1 MAGDTSCTGQS
12 QVGLKC
18 MVLECWTTHPL
29 CSPAAISTSKMYIWM
44 KTWWWFWTCWPAKV
58 KAVFHPLSLF
68 TFHSWGMIV
77 LAALVSGWKHQWKKK
92 APYWLR
98 CLCGRDG
105 TSTVP
110 LQEFCEW
117 EIQIP
122 ESKLCNSQ
130 FKCESSLKLAGLFSA
145 AGTGTGTSLRVVQ
158 KCVRLSTTS
167 PPHRPT
173 KKVIS
178 CSSGTMT
185 TATPR
190 TTSSANTR
198 KVNHQIC
205 AVVSGCFT
213 GWSNSVI
220 WGGSR
225 ILKLRICLLVFQKW
239 FPKSDY
245 CIHCLLL
252 IIIMVECTMFG
263 VSSSLSLFSFLF
275 FSTPAIFVCM
285 IKLWRFVFTPSV
297 NTLFH
302 LFYFSTGAE
311 FFFL

>member
-1 MAGDTSCTGQS
+1 MEHLQS
-12 QVGLKC
+12 HCKNFANEKFRYQ
-18 MVLECWTTHPL
+18 
-29 CSPAAISTSKMYIWM
+29 SPNCAI
-44 KTWWWFWTCWPAKV
+44 
-58 KAVFHPLSLF
+58 HNLSA
-68 TFHSWGMIV
+68 SQAW
-77 LAALVSGWKHQWKKK
+77 S
-92 APYWLR
+92 LR
-98 CLCGRDG
+98 
-105 TSTVP
+105 V
-110 LQEFCEW
+110 
-117 EIQIP
+117 
-122 ESKLCNSQ
+122 
-130 FKCESSLKLAGLFSA
+130 FSA

-220 WGGSR
+220 WGGSK

-311 FFFL
+311 FFFYRNLETNAAHPVFFVVVGRKRKATLFCFLTAGANTNSTLKWKKGLKSCLFPL